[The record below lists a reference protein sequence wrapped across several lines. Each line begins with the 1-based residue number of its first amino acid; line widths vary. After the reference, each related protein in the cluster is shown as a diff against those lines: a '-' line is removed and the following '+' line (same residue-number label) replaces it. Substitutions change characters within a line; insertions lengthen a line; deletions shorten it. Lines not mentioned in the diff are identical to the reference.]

1 MRQFSAAAL
10 TPAFRLVTA
19 LFIAPRGRHASPGL
33 LRRRRSTRVRRY
45 APVPVPAPVAAPD
58 TATAAAPTPGTPPRP
73 VRDLAPPRHTCEA
86 GDVALVRPYYE
97 AHERES
103 ERERALLRVQA
114 EASARLHGWV
124 PRPRT
129 SGDLLAAPSPL
140 PLAAYGPPVPLAGT
154 ATPET
159 WDDLAAATHGW
170 GGRRARQGVPA

>member
-19 LFIAPRGRHASPGL
+19 LFTAPRGRHASPGL

-45 APVPVPAPVAAPD
+45 APVPVPAQAAAPD
-58 TATAAAPTPGTPPRP
+58 TVTAAAPPPETPHRP
-73 VRDLAPPRHTCEA
+73 VRDLAPPRHTVEA
-86 GDVALVRPYYE
+86 EDVALVRPYYE
-97 AHERES
+97 AHERE
-103 ERERALLRVQA
+103 RGLLRVQA

-140 PLAAYGPPVPLAGT
+140 PLSAFGPAPAPRTAAP
-154 ATPET
+154 AT
-159 WDDLAAATHGW
+159 WGDLAAATDAW
-170 GGRRARQGVPA
+170 GGRQARQGVPA

>member
-19 LFIAPRGRHASPGL
+19 LFIAPRGRHASPGR

-45 APVPVPAPVAAPD
+45 APVPVPAPVTTPD
-58 TATAAAPTPGTPPRP
+58 TATAAAPIPQTPPRP
-73 VRDLAPPRHTCEA
+73 AQDLAPPRHTSEA
-86 GDVALVRPYYE
+86 EDVALVRPYYE

-124 PRPRT
+124 PRPRA
-129 SGDLLAAPSPL
+129 SGDLLAAPSPM
-140 PLAAYGPPVPLAGT
+140 PLSAFGPVPAART
-154 ATPET
+154 AAPEN

>member
-10 TPAFRLVTA
+10 TPAFRLVMA
-19 LFIAPRGRHASPGL
+19 LFIAPRGRHASPGR

-45 APVPVPAPVAAPD
+45 APVPVPVAASD
-58 TATAAAPTPGTPPRP
+58 TATAPNPGTPPRP
-73 VRDLAPPRHTCEA
+73 ARDLVPPRHTCEA
-86 GDVALVRPYYE
+86 EDVALVRPYYE

-124 PRPRT
+124 PRPRA

-140 PLAAYGPPVPLAGT
+140 PLSAFGPVPAART
-154 ATPET
+154 AAPEN

>member
-10 TPAFRLVTA
+10 TPAFRLVMA
-19 LFIAPRGRHASPGL
+19 LFIAPRGRHASPGR

-45 APVPVPAPVAAPD
+45 APVPVPVTVPA
-58 TATAAAPTPGTPPRP
+58 TATAAAPTPETPSRP
-73 VRDLAPPRHTCEA
+73 VRDLAPPRHTSEA
-86 GDVALVRPYYE
+86 EDVALVRPYYE

-103 ERERALLRVQA
+103 ERERGLLRVQA

-140 PLAAYGPPVPLAGT
+140 PLSAFGPVPATRT
-154 ATPET
+154 ATPAT
-159 WDDLAAATHGW
+159 WDDLAAATDAW
-170 GGRRARQGVPA
+170 GGRQARQGVPA